1 MSAIELYEQAIKL
14 VPEELLYG
22 KIPDDEN
29 KVILYKEYL
38 EKDKTKKTMIDHI
51 NKLSNKYLES
61 DNGLEAF
68 VDLLT
73 RGIGRKVK
81 NAKEQVDYVN
91 NFINSLGDSFITDVQ
106 YSENQIINTRE
117 MLLYKI
123 KSMDDEF
130 VVHYGGVSRT
140 IEDVYKAIINNQYKR
155 ITKNDKVETVN
166 YLYDKYLNYYL
177 SQYDYLTEAEL
188 MHEKDVQ
195 YNNDTP
201 YEFIEGLVPMMIN
214 STEVKLIINGQ
225 EKIRTVDDMI
235 YQTFKD
241 RLHKINERKIEI
253 NNRVNEKPNELG
265 EIKLEELDDK
275 LSVTSTHIP
284 TLNGDVLSEEERV
297 ALINTNNKL
306 LSMPEDDYLRRQLY
320 NIKDDINNALTINDL
335 DNGINKYEEYKA
347 KIDTNIEFNYLLLQ
361 IKESIDRKKMELI
374 KIEGNKEEL
383 TDVTYGELSKLKRD
397 LNSVPDGQSYNDL
410 ETRFYKISNDLVEKN
425 ISDNQVHS
433 LVKDNKSDI
442 TKKNVINDL
451 SLSYSY
457 NNQNIQK
464 LYFDIE
470 EAKDRIRNN
479 LRSRGFSKKNLEI
492 AKLDANTKAI
502 YQNTINE
509 ITTSFNERKISED
522 IYNKYMEYME
532 EIYNEYAYRVN
543 IMEQEN
549 EEKVFGI

>member
-22 KIPDDEN
+22 KIPADEN
-29 KVILYKEYL
+29 RVILYKEYL
-38 EKDKTKKTMIDHI
+38 EEDKTKKTMIDHI
-51 NKLSNKYLES
+51 NKRSSKYLEN
-61 DNGLEAF
+61 DNGLDLF
-68 VDLLT
+68 VDMLT

-81 NAKEQVDYVN
+81 NAKEQVNYVN

-106 YSENQIINTRE
+106 FSENQIINTRE

-166 YLYDKYLNYYL
+166 YLYDKYLNNYL

-195 YNNDTP
+195 YNNNTP
-201 YEFIEGLVPMMIN
+201 YEFIHEELVPMMIN
-214 STEVKLIINGQ
+214 SSDVKMLINGKEEIIPVDDIIN
-225 EKIRTVDDMI
+225 K
-235 YQTFKD
+235 TFAD
-241 RLHKINERKIEI
+241 RLNKINKRKIEI
-253 NNRVNEKPNELG
+253 NNRINEKPNELG

-284 TLNGDVLSEEERV
+284 TLNGDVLSEEECK
-297 ALINTNNKL
+297 ALSFNSKKISDNPEPEYNKK
-306 LSMPEDDYLRRQLY
+306 QLF
-320 NIKDDINNALTINDL
+320 NILDIVNNALTPDDLND
-335 DNGINKYEEYKA
+335 GINKYEEYKA
-347 KIDTNIEFNYLLLQ
+347 KIDTNIEINYLLLQ

-410 ETRFYKISNDLVEKN
+410 ETRYYKISNDLIEKN
-425 ISDNQVHS
+425 ISDNQVRS
-433 LVKDNKSDI
+433 LVKDIKSDL
-442 TKKNVINDL
+442 TKKNVIND
-451 SLSYSY
+451 LSYSY

-464 LYFDIE
+464 LDFDIE
-470 EAKDRIRNN
+470 EAKNHIRNN
-479 LRSRGFSKKNLEI
+479 LISRGFTKKNLEI

-502 YQNTINE
+502 YQKTIND
-509 ITTSFNERKISED
+509 ITSLYNEKKISEG